1 MRYLRKSTESEIIKQ
16 GWQYTKQHHRSSI
29 CDELRKEQQNF
40 CAYTE
45 KYIDPI
51 DSCDI
56 EHFDDRKKN
65 TADDSYWNWY
75 AVLHW
80 ANLRKRRIKN
90 FLPILLPHDETLP
103 HRVCYSDGQF
113 RAVHE
118 DDIEAIHL
126 IEFLGWNDPI
136 LAEERANTVARI
148 KEIRDFHNGDDTAFL
163 AYITERPK
171 FLSFI
176 SVLEVELGL
185 ALR

>member
-16 GWQYTKQHHRSSI
+16 GWQYAKQPSQIR
-29 CDELRKEQQNF
+29 DELRKEQQNF

-65 TADDSYWNWY
+65 TDDDSYWNWY

-80 ANLRKRRIKN
+80 INQRKRRIKN
-90 FLPILLPHDETLP
+90 FLPILLPYDATLSE
-103 HRVCYSDGQF
+103 RVHYIDGLF
-113 RAVHE
+113 RAVHA

-126 IEFLGWNDPI
+126 IDFLGWNDPI
-136 LAEERANTVARI
+136 LVEERINTVERI
-148 KEIRDFHNGDDTAFL
+148 KEIRAFHNGDDAAFL
-163 AYITERPK
+163 AFIKARPK

-185 ALR
+185 PLR